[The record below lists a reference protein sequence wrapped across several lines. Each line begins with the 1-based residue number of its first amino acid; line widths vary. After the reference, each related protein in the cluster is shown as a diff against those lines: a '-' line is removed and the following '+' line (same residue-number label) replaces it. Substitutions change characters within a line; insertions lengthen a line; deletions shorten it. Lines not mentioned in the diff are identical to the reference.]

1 VCVCFFAAAEAQ
13 TCHHRFINLRF
24 FSPYFEYH
32 DLFVGSRIAHPS
44 ESYLSRKVTSEVSVS
59 RRRRS
64 PSARSASPLTCTL
77 ARPQDSVIDIV
88 EKTRKIILA
97 EKFSSVK
104 TCSVSRIAYPSVSY
118 LSQKVM
124 SEVSVSRRR
133 RSPSAR
139 SALRLMCTP
148 SFSGSHYQSSRKARK
163 MFWQKDFFRGK
174 F

>member
-1 VCVCFFAAAEAQ
+1 MFFAAAEAQ
-13 TCHHRFINLRF
+13 TYRRRVVKLHFFSLRF
-24 FSPYFEYH
+24 EYQ
-32 DLFVGSRIAHPS
+32 DLFLGNRIVYPS
-44 ESYLSRKVTSEVSVS
+44 KSYFSRKVMSEVSVS

-77 ARPQDSVIDIV
+77 TRLLDSIIDIV
-88 EKTRKIILA
+88 EKARKIVSA
-97 EKFSSVK
+97 EKLSSVK
-104 TCSVSRIAYPSVSY
+104 TCLASGIAYPSVSY

-139 SALRLMCTP
+139 SALPLTCTP
-148 SFSGSHYQSSRKARK
+148 SFSGSHYRSSRKARK
-163 MFWQKDFFRGK
+163 MFWQKDFFRAK

>member
-1 VCVCFFAAAEAQ
+1 MRMFFADAEAQ
-13 TCHHRFINLRF
+13 TYRHRVVKLHF
-24 FSPYFEYH
+24 FSPCFEYQ
-32 DLFVGSRIAHPS
+32 DLFVGSRIAYPS
-44 ESYLSRKVTSEVSVS
+44 ESCLSREVMSEVSVS

-77 ARPQDSVIDIV
+77 TCPQDSVIDIV
-88 EKTRKIILA
+88 EKARKIVSA

-104 TCSVSRIAYPSVSY
+104 TCSVSGIAYPRVSY

-139 SALRLMCTP
+139 LALPLTCTS
-148 SFSGSHYQSSRKARK
+148 SFSGSHY
-163 MFWQKDFFRGK
+163 
-174 F
+174 

>member
-1 VCVCFFAAAEAQ
+1 MFFAAAEAQ
-13 TCHHRFINLRF
+13 TYHCHVIKLHL
-24 FSPYFEYH
+24 FSSCFEYQ
-32 DLFVGSRIAHPS
+32 DLFVGSRITCPS
-44 ESYLSRKVTSEVSVS
+44 ESYLSRKVMSEVSVS
-59 RRRRS
+59 RRHRS

-77 ARPQDSVIDIV
+77 NCPQDSVIDIV
-88 EKTRKIILA
+88 EKARKIILV

-118 LSQKVM
+118 LSRKVM

-139 SALRLMCTP
+139 SALPLTCTP
-148 SFSGSHYQSSRKARK
+148 SFSGSRYRSSRKARK
-163 MFWQKDFFRGK
+163 MFWKKDFFRGK